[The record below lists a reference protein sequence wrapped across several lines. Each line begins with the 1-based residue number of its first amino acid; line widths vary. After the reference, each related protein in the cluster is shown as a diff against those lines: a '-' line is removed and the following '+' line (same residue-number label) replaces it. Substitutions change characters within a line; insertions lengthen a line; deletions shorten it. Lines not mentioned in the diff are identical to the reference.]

1 MPRTPTSATTYAG
14 ALTCAITPSAS
25 PLAAGTSRA
34 SLPAAASTRRPSCT
48 IRPNGRA
55 CGTIPATG
63 RRAGNRNQRSIVRV
77 QTARCGPDP
86 AGLNRL
92 SGKVAIVTGAASGI
106 GAATAQLM
114 SAEGASVLVADR
126 DAECGGRVAAEIA
139 AQGGQAAF
147 HLTDVG
153 VAADVEQMVT
163 AAAERWGR
171 LDILMNNAA
180 VFMSGTVVD
189 TSEDDWQRVLNI
201 NLSGVWRGMKYAI
214 PHMLR
219 QGGGSIVSVSSIQGL
234 QGYHNWAGYAAG
246 KGGINALTRQ
256 AAIEYAPNQIR
267 VNAIAPGTI
276 VTPANA
282 ARWQADPDG
291 QKVLDGFNAAH
302 PLGRPGR
309 PDEVAQLAVFLA
321 SDEASFVTGQVFVID
336 GG

>member
-1 MPRTPTSATTYAG
+1 MRR
-14 ALTCAITPSAS
+14 
-25 PLAAGTSRA
+25 LA
-34 SLPAAASTRRPSCT
+34 
-48 IRPNGRA
+48 
-55 CGTIPATG
+55 
-63 RRAGNRNQRSIVRV
+63 
-77 QTARCGPDP
+77 
-86 AGLNRL
+86 
-92 SGKVAIVTGAASGI
+92 GKVAIVTGAGSGI
-106 GAATAQLM
+106 GRATAQLM
-114 SAEGASVLVADR
+114 AAEGAAVLVADR
-126 DAECGGRVAAEIA
+126 DAERGSQVAGEIT
-139 AQGGQAAF
+139 AQGGRAAF
-147 HLTDVG
+147 QPTDVG
-153 VAADVEQMVT
+153 TSAEVEQMVT
-163 AAAERWGR
+163 AAIERWGR

-214 PHMLR
+214 PHMLK

-256 AAIEYAPNQIR
+256 ASIEYAPSQIR

-276 VTPANA
+276 VNEQNA

-291 QKVLDGFNAAH
+291 QKILQDFNAAH

-321 SDEASFVTGQVFVID
+321 SDASSFITGQVFVID
-336 GG
+336 GGRIVRGD